1 MKSLNDIKIGVRLNL
16 IFSVL
21 VILVIS
27 VLGVYTYNMQKN
39 RIIEEADTRMN
50 EQLDDLVDL
59 IDVQV
64 QENQDKVDNALNVA
78 SHLF

>member
-21 VILVIS
+21 LILVIS
-27 VLGVYTYNMQKN
+27 VLGVYTYDMQKN

>member
-64 QENQDKVDNALNVA
+64 QENQ
-78 SHLF
+78 

>member
-27 VLGVYTYNMQKN
+27 VLGVYTYDMQKN

>member
-27 VLGVYTYNMQKN
+27 VLGVYTYYMQKN

>member
-27 VLGVYTYNMQKN
+27 VLGVYTYDMQKN
-39 RIIEEADTRMN
+39 RIMEEADTRMN

>member
-1 MKSLNDIKIGVRLNL
+1 MKYLNDIKIGVRLNL

-21 VILVIS
+21 LILVIS
-27 VLGVYTYNMQKN
+27 VLGVYTYDMQKN